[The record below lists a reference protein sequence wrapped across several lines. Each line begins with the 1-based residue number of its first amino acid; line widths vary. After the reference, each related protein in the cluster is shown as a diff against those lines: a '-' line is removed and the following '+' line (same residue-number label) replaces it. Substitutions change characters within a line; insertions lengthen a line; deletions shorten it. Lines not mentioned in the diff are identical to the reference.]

1 MLEGQR
7 VTQELA
13 ARAADAAMVTAQPL
27 SGNGYKV
34 PLVKGVIERTI
45 SDLVGLA

>member
-7 VTQELA
+7 VTLELA
-13 ARAADAAMVTAQPL
+13 VQAAEAAVAKAQPH
-27 SGNGYKV
+27 SGHAYKV
-34 PLVKGVIERTI
+34 PLVKGVIERTV